1 MTDIKLD
8 IDDKR
13 GPFGKGE
20 RLAFQIPVIRKMTGI
35 SLYLDSVTETAHG
48 YHVRLHTAATL
59 EDFEIILIQLMLG
72 SDWARECWNYGRV
85 LNGES
90 MAEWNVLFQ
99 KKWKRCP
106 DGSKTVISQERRSW
120 LSVVFEMGYYLSAAT
135 GAFKRVLHV
144 R

>member
-8 IDDKR
+8 IDDKH
-13 GPFGKGE
+13 GPFSRGE
-20 RLAFQIPVIRKMTGI
+20 RLAFQIPAIRKMTGI
-35 SLYLDSVTETAHG
+35 FLYLDSVTETAHG
-48 YHVRLHTAATL
+48 YHVRLHTAVTL
-59 EDFEIILIQLMLG
+59 EDYEIIILQLMLG

-90 MAEWNVLFQ
+90 MNEWNVLFE
-99 KKWKRCP
+99 KKWKRGP

-120 LSVVFEMGYYLSAAT
+120 LSVVFEIGFALSSAT
-135 GAFKRVLHV
+135 GAFKQALRI